1 MIMGTYFENKFYMKL
16 GLVLAVIGILF
27 IGLYS
32 PIYDY
37 IFEISKFQNMALA
50 GKHLFGSIEDQRVTF
65 IEKKAE
71 KPRID
76 FLKKLLE
83 FNGFEVVIQ
92 EDKRKTE
99 EEPQLYT
106 LGVTDMTFHPTIWVF
121 ERRLKTLDGQH
132 KVTQDYW
139 NQLSEDAN
147 PAYWKN
153 D

>member
-1 MIMGTYFENKFYMKL
+1 MG
-16 GLVLAVIGILF
+16 
-27 IGLYS
+27 
-32 PIYDY
+32 
-37 IFEISKFQNMALA
+37 LA
-50 GKHLFGSIEDQRVTF
+50 GKHLFGSIGEQRVTF
-65 IEKKAE
+65 VEKKIEKT
-71 KPRID
+71 RID

-83 FNGFEVVIQ
+83 FNNFTVLIQ
-92 EDKRKTE
+92 EENRKSE

-106 LGVTDMTFHPTIWVF
+106 IGVTDMAFHPTIWVF

>member
-1 MIMGTYFENKFYMKL
+1 
-16 GLVLAVIGILF
+16 
-27 IGLYS
+27 
-32 PIYDY
+32 
-37 IFEISKFQNMALA
+37 MALA

-71 KPRID
+71 KSRID

-92 EDKRKTE
+92 EDKRKSE
-99 EEPQLYT
+99 EDPQLYT

-121 ERRLKTLDGQH
+121 ERRLNTLDGLH
-132 KVTQDYW
+132 MVNQDYW